1 MPLNRRNHY
10 RMLFLQPDAPQSV
23 IKAAYRALAAEQQR
37 VSGSVSALVTEA
49 YTVLADPAAR
59 AAYDAQLGTQM
70 GTQLGAQA
78 GVRAGDPP
86 VAPLAGLE
94 PTAASAPVAPVL
106 PPTPFPGTTVTRT
119 PVAAVAV
126 AVPGAGGVPSVPFPA
141 TPFPATPGKG
151 AAAAQ
156 VAAPAV
162 PATPFP
168 STPFPAT
175 PGKGAVAAQVAA
187 PAVPTNPFPSTPF
200 PAAPGKGAVA
210 AQVAAPAPAGTRT
223 RGVSASAV
231 HAAPS
236 APAPAVAAT
245 GVAAGAAAVAVPTT
259 ACPMCQAPREG
270 RITVDTRCHRCSAP
284 LAPVPKAA
292 RPRPTAGN
300 ERRTLPRVGRS
311 DWATMHAPWNAEPV
325 RVRLRDL
332 SADGISVYS
341 SARVAQGARIRIGN
355 ERFDLVA
362 TVVGCRAVRHV
373 FSLHARVETA
383 WVAPKAKQ
391 G

>member
-10 RMLFLQPDAPQSV
+10 RMLFVQPDAPQSV

-49 YTVLADPAAR
+49 YTVLADAAAR
-59 AAYDAQLGTQM
+59 AAYDAQLGTQAVAHASN
-70 GTQLGAQA
+70 Q
-78 GVRAGDPP
+78 P
-86 VAPLAGLE
+86 VAPLPGFA
-94 PTAASAPVAPVL
+94 PTATVAPATVAPAAAPPAAPLL
-106 PPTPFPGTTVTRT
+106 PPTPYPGTTVTRT
-119 PVAAVAV
+119 PAAVPV
-126 AVPGAGGVPSVPFPA
+126 AVPV
-141 TPFPATPGKG
+141 
-151 AAAAQ
+151 AAAA
-156 VAAPAV
+156 V
-162 PATPFP
+162 PFP
-168 STPFPAT
+168 STPVPATAAKRAVTAQGTPATVPSAPFLGAPFPASART
-175 PGKGAVAAQVAA
+175 GAVAPQVAA
-187 PAVPTNPFPSTPF
+187 PTIPSAPFPSVPF
-200 PAAPGKGAVA
+200 STAPAAGTVTALVGARNKGI
-210 AQVAAPAPAGTRT
+210 
-223 RGVSASAV
+223 SASAV

-236 APAPAVAAT
+236 APVQAVATPGAVAA
-245 GVAAGAAAVAVPTT
+245 AATVAVPTT

-270 RITVDTRCHRCSAP
+270 RISVDTRCHRCGAP
-284 LAPVPKAA
+284 LAPVPKAT
-292 RPRPTAGN
+292 RPRATAGN

-341 SARVAQGARIRIGN
+341 SARVATGARIRIGN

-383 WVAPKAKQ
+383 WVAPKTKQ

>member
-119 PVAAVAV
+119 PVAAVAPAAV
-126 AVPGAGGVPSVPFPA
+126 AVPGAGGVPPVPFPA
-141 TPFPATPGKG
+141 TPFPAAPGKG

-168 STPFPAT
+168 STPFPT
-175 PGKGAVAAQVAA
+175 
-187 PAVPTNPFPSTPF
+187 
-200 PAAPGKGAVA
+200 APGKGAVA
-210 AQVAAPAPAGTRT
+210 AQAAAPATAAART
-223 RGVSASAV
+223 KGVSASAV

-236 APAPAVAAT
+236 APAHAA
-245 GVAAGAAAVAVPTT
+245 AASGAAASTMATVPVPTT